1 MGLSEGQLNLVH
13 TRTVS
18 HPRRTFPGIYPDTAH
33 LGLDLTRPIFPA
45 TSTRAVADFLG
56 AVHRTRH
63 TRLAEHAVA
72 AHTAIKKYR
81 LDIALDAANW
91 PLNPVVTEPQPQRV
105 QSYHQAFKM
114 IVKPL
119 EQARITDRPLSD

>member
-1 MGLSEGQLNLVH
+1 MRLSEGHLNSVH
-13 TRTVS
+13 ARTIS

-33 LGLDLTRPIFPA
+33 LRLDLARAIIPDP
-45 TSTRAVADFLG
+45 STRAIADFLG
-56 AVHRTRH
+56 TVHRTRH

-91 PLNPVVTEPQPQRV
+91 SLNPVVAEPQPQWV

-119 EQARITDRPLSD
+119 EQTGITDRPLSD

>member
-1 MGLSEGQLNLVH
+1 MH
-13 TRTVS
+13 ARTVP

-33 LGLDLTRPIFPA
+33 LGLDLTRPIIPD
-45 TSTRAVADFLG
+45 TSTRAVTDFLG

-91 PLNPVVTEPQPQRV
+91 PLNPVIAEPQPQWM
-105 QSYHQAFKM
+105 QSYHQAFKI